1 MMKTKNTNNVTNNK
15 VNNNIEIFSNDEFG
29 SIRTLNIN
37 GEPWFV
43 GKDVAEV
50 LGYERPTKAVSDR
63 VEDDD
68 IDGIPIQD
76 SIGRM
81 QNTPI
86 INESGLYSLI
96 LSSKLP
102 TAKKFKRWV
111 TNEVLPSIRKH
122 GVYATEMTIEKTLS
136 DPDYIIQILS
146 AFKKEK
152 EDKEKLQIENSQ
164 QKETI
169 VNLNKQIEN
178 DKPKIEFA
186 QQIHNSK
193 DTILVR
199 ELAKIISSNG
209 VNIGERKLYS
219 MLRDDGFLISK
230 QGLDYNSP
238 TQKSMNLGL
247 FKVVESAVKTNYGT
261 TKINRTTRVTP
272 KGQEYLLNYVL
283 KNTNRKLSQTNKTM
297 SNNGLINPFAL

>member
-1 MMKTKNTNNVTNNK
+1 MMKTKNINNITNNK
-15 VNNNIEIFSNDEFG
+15 ANNNIEIFSNDEFG

-43 GKDVAEV
+43 GRDVAEV
-50 LGYERPTKAVSDR
+50 LGCSNPRKAIIDHVD
-63 VEDDD
+63 EDDKGVTKCD
-68 IDGIPIQD
+68 TLGGI
-76 SIGRM
+76 
-81 QNTPI
+81 QNLTV

-102 TAKKFKRWV
+102 NAKKFKRWV

-122 GVYATEMTIEKTLS
+122 GVYATELTIEKTLS

-169 VNLNKQIEN
+169 VNLNEQIEN
-178 DKPKIEFA
+178 DKPKIKFA

-297 SNNGLINPFAL
+297 STDGLINPFAV

>member
-1 MMKTKNTNNVTNNK
+1 MTKTNNINNVNNNK
-15 VNNNIEIFSNDEFG
+15 VNNDIEIFSNDEFG

-152 EDKEKLQIENSQ
+152 EDKEKLQVENSQ
-164 QKETI
+164 QKEII
-169 VNLNKQIEN
+169 VNLNEQIKN

-283 KNTNRKLSQTNKTM
+283 KNTNRKSSQTNKPM
-297 SNNGLINPFAL
+297 SNDGLINPFAV

>member
-1 MMKTKNTNNVTNNK
+1 MTNTNNINNVNNNK

-152 EDKEKLQIENSQ
+152 EYKEKLQLENSQ

-169 VNLNKQIEN
+169 VNLNEQIEN

-193 DTILVR
+193 DTILIR

-219 MLRDDGFLISK
+219 MLRDNGFLISK

-283 KNTNRKLSQTNKTM
+283 KNTNGKSFQFNKTM
-297 SNNGLINPFAL
+297 SNNELINPFAA

>member
-169 VNLNKQIEN
+169 VNLNEQIEN
-178 DKPKIEFA
+178 DKPKIKFA

-283 KNTNRKLSQTNKTM
+283 KNTNRKSFQANKPM
-297 SNNGLINPFAL
+297 SNDGLINPFAV

>member
-1 MMKTKNTNNVTNNK
+1 MIKTKNINNTTNSK

-43 GKDVAEV
+43 GRDVAEV
-50 LGYERPTKAVSDR
+50 LGYSNPRDTINKHVDD
-63 VEDDD
+63 EDKGVAKCDTLG
-68 IDGIPIQD
+68 GI
-76 SIGRM
+76 
-81 QNTPI
+81 QNLTV

-164 QKETI
+164 QKEII
-169 VNLNKQIEN
+169 VNLNEQIEN

-272 KGQEYLLNYVL
+272 KGQEYLLKYIL

-297 SNNGLINPFAL
+297 SNDGLINPFAV